1 MRECPVVTILI
12 TTGLF
17 DKNQNLQGYHREL
30 SADPA
35 IQGGLRKK
43 DLGQGFLIQLSHGR
57 LGTFTSQGRAWSHT
71 THSLS
76 VDFLRD

>member
-1 MRECPVVTILI
+1 MEL
-12 TTGLF
+12 TGLF

-30 SADPA
+30 SNPA
-35 IQGGLRKK
+35 VQGGLRKK
-43 DLGQGFLIQLSHGR
+43 DLGRGLLIQFSHGR

-71 THSLS
+71 THSVS